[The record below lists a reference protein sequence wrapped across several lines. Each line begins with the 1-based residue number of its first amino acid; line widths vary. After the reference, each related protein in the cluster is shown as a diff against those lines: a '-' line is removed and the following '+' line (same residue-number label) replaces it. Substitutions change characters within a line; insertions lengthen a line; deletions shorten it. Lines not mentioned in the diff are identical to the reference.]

1 MTKTAMDMNKILN
14 AALLT
19 ALTLSLTLLLG
30 SCKSDSDTPDAPSEI
45 TLDRTEVTIP
55 CGGTAQVI
63 VTAGSGDYSVV
74 LPQVTT
80 ATAVTHGDTIIL
92 HGKADGQVSGVV
104 RDNLSGMTAQLK
116 VSVTSTQQL
125 LRLSQYDAGLPIG
138 SYLTLS
144 VLSGSGDYTA
154 EVADEAIASAK
165 VGPSGI
171 RIVGLKEGNTTV
183 SVKDNATGAVGRCE
197 ITVSMRAFKLDL
209 PELPLTFPY
218 GETRIIGILS
228 GNGTYSVKS
237 ADPAIAGVEYQ
248 SGQFVISG
256 IKPGKTTVTLTD
268 DISGES
274 REVEVVITL
283 KPLLLDFQAE
293 MVEVL
298 QGYDTTLRIIS
309 GNGAYELTADEA
321 LFTAELREDLI
332 ILTPKSN
339 GDGKLII
346 KDTKSGETKEL
357 TVRVRDLIHSGRVTL
372 TSVSIR
378 VGETAKIE
386 VLNASDWDYYMW
398 SVRDGSFV
406 SLYTRGGWGEPF
418 SCTVKGVKPG
428 KTIIQLSTSDW
439 GSGAKVIEE
448 IPVTVTE

>member
-30 SCKSDSDTPDAPSEI
+30 SCKSDSDTPDAPSAI
-45 TLDRTEVTIP
+45 TLDRTEVTVP

-104 RDNLSGMTAQLK
+104 RDNLSGMTALLK
-116 VSVTSTQQL
+116 VSVTSAQQL

-165 VGPSGI
+165 VVPSGI

-183 SVKDNATGAVGRCE
+183 SVKDNATGAVGKCE

-209 PELPLTFPY
+209 PEPTLTFPY

-248 SGQFVISG
+248 SGQFVITG
-256 IKPGKTTVTLTD
+256 IKPGTTTVTLTD

>member
-30 SCKSDSDTPDAPSEI
+30 SCKSDSDTPDAPSAI
-45 TLDRTEVTIP
+45 TLDRTEVTVP

-116 VSVTSTQQL
+116 VSVTSAQQL

-165 VGPSGI
+165 VVPSGI

-183 SVKDNATGAVGRCE
+183 SVKDNATGAVGKCE

-209 PELPLTFPY
+209 PEPTLTFPY

-248 SGQFVISG
+248 SGQFVITG
-256 IKPGKTTVTLTD
+256 IKPGTTTVTLTD

-298 QGYDTTLRIIS
+298 QGYDATLRIIS

-332 ILTPKSN
+332 VLTPKSN

>member
-1 MTKTAMDMNKILN
+1 MTKTAMYMNKKLN

-30 SCKSDSDTPDAPSEI
+30 SCKSGADTPDAPSEI
-45 TLDRTEVTIP
+45 TLDRTEVTVP

-116 VSVTSTQQL
+116 VSVTSAQQL

-138 SYLTLS
+138 SYVTLS

-165 VGPSGI
+165 VIPAGI

-183 SVKDNATGAVGRCE
+183 SVKDNATGAVGKCE
-197 ITVSMRAFKLDL
+197 LTVSMRAFKLDL
-209 PELPLTFPY
+209 PEPTLTFPY

-256 IKPGKTTVTLTD
+256 IKPGTTTVTLTD

-309 GNGAYELTADEA
+309 GNGTYELTADEA

-332 ILTPKSN
+332 VLTPKSN

-398 SVRDGSFV
+398 SVRDGSLV

-418 SCTVKGVKPG
+418 SCTVKGLKPG
-428 KTIIQLSTSDW
+428 KTLIQLSTSDW

>member
-30 SCKSDSDTPDAPSEI
+30 SCKSDSDTPDVPSEI
-45 TLDRTEVTIP
+45 TLDRTEVTVP
-55 CGGTAQVI
+55 CGGTAKVI

-116 VSVTSTQQL
+116 VSVTSAQQF
-125 LRLSQYDAGLPIG
+125 LRLSQYDAGLHIG

-183 SVKDNATGAVGRCE
+183 SVKDNATGAVGKCE

-209 PELPLTFPY
+209 PEPTLTFPY

-248 SGQFVISG
+248 SGQFVITG
-256 IKPGKTTVTLTD
+256 IKPGTTTVTLTD

-274 REVEVVITL
+274 WEVEVVITL

-298 QGYDTTLRIIS
+298 QGYDATLRIIS

>member
-30 SCKSDSDTPDAPSEI
+30 SCKSDSDTPDVPSEI
-45 TLDRTEVTIP
+45 TLDRTEVTVP

-92 HGKADGQVSGVV
+92 HGKTDGMVSGVV

-116 VSVTSTQQL
+116 VSVTSAQQL

-183 SVKDNATGAVGRCE
+183 SVKDNATGAVGKCE

-209 PELPLTFPY
+209 PEPTLTFPY

-248 SGQFVISG
+248 SRQFVITG
-256 IKPGKTTVTLTD
+256 IKPGTTTVTLTD

-298 QGYDTTLRIIS
+298 QGYDATLRIIS

>member
-30 SCKSDSDTPDAPSEI
+30 SCKSDSDTPDVPSEI
-45 TLDRTEVTIP
+45 TLDRTEVTVP

-104 RDNLSGMTAQLK
+104 RDNLSGITAQLK

-165 VGPSGI
+165 VVPSGI

-183 SVKDNATGAVGRCE
+183 SVKDNATGAVGKCE

-209 PELPLTFPY
+209 PEPTLTFPY

-248 SGQFVISG
+248 SGQFVITG

>member
-30 SCKSDSDTPDAPSEI
+30 SCKSDSDTPDAPSAL
-45 TLDRTEVTIP
+45 TLDRTEVTVP

-92 HGKADGQVSGVV
+92 HGKADGQVSGMV

-116 VSVTSTQQL
+116 VSVTSAQQL

-165 VGPSGI
+165 VVPSGI

-209 PELPLTFPY
+209 PEPTLTFPY

-268 DISGES
+268 DISGET

-298 QGYDTTLRIIS
+298 QGYDATLRIIS

>member
-30 SCKSDSDTPDAPSEI
+30 SCKSDSDTPDAPSAL
-45 TLDRTEVTIP
+45 TLDRTEVTVP

-92 HGKADGQVSGVV
+92 HGKTDGMVSGVV

-116 VSVTSTQQL
+116 VSVTSAQQL

-165 VGPSGI
+165 VVPSGI

-183 SVKDNATGAVGRCE
+183 SVKDNATGAVGKCE

-209 PELPLTFPY
+209 PEPTLTFPY

-248 SGQFVISG
+248 SGQFVITG

-298 QGYDTTLRIIS
+298 QGYDTTFRIIS

-418 SCTVKGVKPG
+418 SCTVKGLKPG
-428 KTIIQLSTSDW
+428 KTLIQLSTSDW

>member
-30 SCKSDSDTPDAPSEI
+30 SCKSDSDTPDVPSAI
-45 TLDRTEVTIP
+45 TLDRTEVTVP

-92 HGKADGQVSGVV
+92 HGKADGQVSGMV

-116 VSVTSTQQL
+116 VSVTSAQQL

-138 SYLTLS
+138 SYITLS

-154 EVADEAIASAK
+154 EVADETIASVK
-165 VGPSGI
+165 VVPSGI

-183 SVKDNATGAVGRCE
+183 SVKDNATGAVGKCE

-209 PELPLTFPY
+209 PEPTLTFPY

-248 SGQFVISG
+248 SGQFVITG
-256 IKPGKTTVTLTD
+256 IKPGTTTVTLTD

-283 KPLLLDFQAE
+283 KPLILDFQAE

-298 QGYDTTLRIIS
+298 QGYDTTFRIIS

-332 ILTPKSN
+332 VLTPKSN

-386 VLNASDWDYYMW
+386 VLNTSDWDYYMW

>member
-19 ALTLSLTLLLG
+19 ALTLSLTLLG
-30 SCKSDSDTPDAPSEI
+30 SCNCGVDIPDAPPAI
-45 TLDRTEVTIP
+45 TLDRTEVTVP

-63 VTAGSGDYSVV
+63 VTEGSGDYSVV
-74 LPQVTT
+74 LPQVST

-104 RDNLSGMTAQLK
+104 RDNQSRMTAQLK
-116 VSVTSTQQL
+116 VSVTSAQQL

-138 SYLTLS
+138 SYVTLS
-144 VLSGSGDYTA
+144 VLSGSGDYTV

-165 VGPSGI
+165 VVPSGI
-171 RIVGLKEGNTTV
+171 RIVGLKEGNTMV
-183 SVKDNATGAVGRCE
+183 SVKDNATGAVGKSE
-197 ITVSMRAFKLDL
+197 LTVSMRAFKLDL

-218 GETRIIGILS
+218 GESRIIGILS

-248 SGQFVISG
+248 SGQFVITG

-372 TSVSIR
+372 TSVAIS

-386 VLNASDWDYYMW
+386 VLNASDWDYYTW
-398 SVRDGSFV
+398 SVKDGSLV
-406 SLYTRGGWGEPF
+406 SLSPRGGWGEPF
-418 SCTVKGVKPG
+418 SCTVKGVKSG

>member
-30 SCKSDSDTPDAPSEI
+30 SFNCGVDIPDAPPAI
-45 TLDRTEVTIP
+45 TLDHTEVTVP

-165 VGPSGI
+165 IVPSGI
-171 RIVGLKEGNTTV
+171 RIVGLKEGDTTV
-183 SVKDNATGAVGRCE
+183 SVKDNATGAVGKCE

-209 PELPLTFPY
+209 PEPTLTFPY

-248 SGQFVISG
+248 SGQFVITG
-256 IKPGKTTVTLTD
+256 IKPGTTTVTLTD

>member
-30 SCKSDSDTPDAPSEI
+30 SCKSDSDTPDVPSEI
-45 TLDRTEVTIP
+45 TLDRTEVTVP

-92 HGKADGQVSGVV
+92 HGKADGMVSGMV

-183 SVKDNATGAVGRCE
+183 SVKDNATGAVGKCE

-209 PELPLTFPY
+209 PEPTLTFPY

-248 SGQFVISG
+248 SGQFVITG
-256 IKPGKTTVTLTD
+256 IKPGTTTVTLTD

-298 QGYDTTLRIIS
+298 QGYDTTFRIIS

-332 ILTPKSN
+332 VLTPKSN

>member
-30 SCKSDSDTPDAPSEI
+30 SCKSDSDTPDAPSAI
-45 TLDRTEVTIP
+45 TLDRTEVTVP
-55 CGGTAQVI
+55 CGGTAKVI

-80 ATAVTHGDTIIL
+80 ATAVTHGDKIIL
-92 HGKADGQVSGVV
+92 YGKADGQVSGVV
-104 RDNLSGMTAQLK
+104 RDNLSGMTTQLK
-116 VSVTSTQQL
+116 VSVTSAQQL

-138 SYLTLS
+138 SYITLS

-171 RIVGLKEGNTTV
+171 RIVGLKEGNTMV
-183 SVKDNATGAVGRCE
+183 SVKDNATGAVGKCE

-218 GETRIIGILS
+218 GESRTIGILS

-237 ADPAIAGVEYQ
+237 ADPATASVEYK
-248 SGQFVISG
+248 SGQFVITG

-268 DISGES
+268 DVSGES

-283 KPLLLDFQAE
+283 KPLLLDFQSGL
-293 MVEVL
+293 VEVL

-309 GNGAYELTADEA
+309 GNGDYELTADEA

-346 KDTKSGETKEL
+346 KDTKSDEVKEL
-357 TVRVRDLIHSGRVTL
+357 DVRVRDLIHSGRVNL
-372 TSVSIR
+372 TSVTVR
-378 VGETAKIE
+378 VGETVKIE
-386 VLNASDWDYYMW
+386 VLNASDWDYYEW
-398 SVRDGSFV
+398 SVKDGSLV
-406 SLYTRGGWGEPF
+406 SLYSRGGWGEPF
-418 SCTVKGVKPG
+418 SCTVKGVKSG
-428 KTIIQLSTSDW
+428 KTLIKLSTSSW
-439 GSGAKVIEE
+439 GGGRVIEE

>member
-45 TLDRTEVTIP
+45 TLDRTEVTVP

-92 HGKADGQVSGVV
+92 HGKTDGMVSGVV

-183 SVKDNATGAVGRCE
+183 SVKDNATGAVGKCE

-209 PELPLTFPY
+209 PEPTLTFPY

-248 SGQFVISG
+248 SGQFVITG
-256 IKPGKTTVTLTD
+256 IKPGTTTVTLTD

-298 QGYDTTLRIIS
+298 QGYDATLRIIS

-332 ILTPKSN
+332 VLTPKSN

-386 VLNASDWDYYMW
+386 VLNTSDWDYYMW

>member
-30 SCKSDSDTPDAPSEI
+30 SCKSDSDTPDAPSAI
-45 TLDRTEVTIP
+45 TLDRTEVTVP
-55 CGGTAQVI
+55 CGGTAKVI

-116 VSVTSTQQL
+116 VSVTSAQQL

-138 SYLTLS
+138 SYITLS

-165 VGPSGI
+165 VVPSGI

-183 SVKDNATGAVGRCE
+183 SVKDNATGAVGKCE

-283 KPLLLDFQAE
+283 KPLLFDFQAE

-298 QGYDTTLRIIS
+298 QGYDTTFRIIS

-372 TSVSIR
+372 SSVTVR

-398 SVRDGSFV
+398 SVSDGSFV

>member
-1 MTKTAMDMNKILN
+1 MNKILN

-30 SCKSDSDTPDAPSEI
+30 SCKSDSDTPDAPSAI
-45 TLDRTEVTIP
+45 TLDRTEVTVP

-116 VSVTSTQQL
+116 VSVTSAQQL

-154 EVADEAIASAK
+154 EVADEVIASAK
-165 VGPSGI
+165 VVPSGI

-183 SVKDNATGAVGRCE
+183 SVKDNATGAVGKCE

-237 ADPAIAGVEYQ
+237 ADTAIAGVEYQ
-248 SGQFVISG
+248 SGQFVITG

-268 DISGES
+268 DISGVS

-332 ILTPKSN
+332 VLTPKSN

-346 KDTKSGETKEL
+346 KDTKSGEVKEL
-357 TVRVRDLIHSGRVTL
+357 DVRVRDLIHSGRVTL

-398 SVRDGSFV
+398 SIKDGSLA

-418 SCTVKGVKPG
+418 SCTVKGIKPG

>member
-30 SCKSDSDTPDAPSEI
+30 SCKSDSDTPDAPSAI
-45 TLDRTEVTIP
+45 TLDRTEVTVP

-104 RDNLSGMTAQLK
+104 RDNRSGMTAQLK

-144 VLSGSGDYTA
+144 VLSGSGDYTP

-183 SVKDNATGAVGRCE
+183 SVKDNATGAVGKCE

-209 PELPLTFPY
+209 PEPTLTFPY

-256 IKPGKTTVTLTD
+256 IKPGTTTVTLTD

-298 QGYDTTLRIIS
+298 QGYDTTIRIIS

-372 TSVSIR
+372 SSVTVR
-378 VGETAKIE
+378 VGETVKIE

-398 SVRDGSFV
+398 SVRDGSLV

>member
-30 SCKSDSDTPDAPSEI
+30 SCKSDSDTPDAPSAI
-45 TLDRTEVTIP
+45 TLDRTEVTVP

-116 VSVTSTQQL
+116 VSVTSAQQL

-154 EVADEAIASAK
+154 EVADEVIASAK
-165 VGPSGI
+165 VVPSGI

-183 SVKDNATGAVGRCE
+183 SVKDNATGAVGKCE

-237 ADPAIAGVEYQ
+237 ADTAIAGVEYQ
-248 SGQFVISG
+248 SGQFVITG

-268 DISGES
+268 DISGVS

-332 ILTPKSN
+332 VLTPKSN

-346 KDTKSGETKEL
+346 KDTKSGEVKEL
-357 TVRVRDLIHSGRVTL
+357 DVRVRDLIHSGRVTL

-398 SVRDGSFV
+398 SIKDGSLA

-418 SCTVKGVKPG
+418 SCTVKGIKPG

>member
-116 VSVTSTQQL
+116 VSVTSAQQL

-165 VGPSGI
+165 VVPSGI

-183 SVKDNATGAVGRCE
+183 SVKDNATGAVGKCE

-209 PELPLTFPY
+209 PEPTLTFPY

-248 SGQFVISG
+248 SGQFVITG
-256 IKPGKTTVTLTD
+256 IKPGTTTVTLTD

-298 QGYDTTLRIIS
+298 QGYDATLRIIS

-332 ILTPKSN
+332 VLTPKSN

>member
-45 TLDRTEVTIP
+45 TLDRTEVTVP
-55 CGGTAQVI
+55 CGGTAKVI

-116 VSVTSTQQL
+116 VSVTSAQQL

-165 VGPSGI
+165 VVPSGI

-183 SVKDNATGAVGRCE
+183 SVKDNATGAVGKCE

-209 PELPLTFPY
+209 PEPTLTFPY

-248 SGQFVISG
+248 SGQFVITG
-256 IKPGKTTVTLTD
+256 IKPGTTTVTLTD

>member
-30 SCKSDSDTPDAPSEI
+30 SCNCGVDIPDAPPAI
-45 TLDRTEVTIP
+45 TLDRTEVTVP

-63 VTAGSGDYSVV
+63 VTTGSGDYSVV
-74 LPQVTT
+74 LPQVST

-116 VSVTSTQQL
+116 VSVTSAQQL

-138 SYLTLS
+138 SYVTLS

-165 VGPSGI
+165 VVPSGI

-183 SVKDNATGAVGRCE
+183 SVKDNATGAVGKCE

-309 GNGAYELTADEA
+309 GNGTYELTADEA

-332 ILTPKSN
+332 VLTPKSN

-398 SVRDGSFV
+398 SVRDGSLV

-418 SCTVKGVKPG
+418 SCTVKGLKPG
-428 KTIIQLSTSDW
+428 KTLIQLSTSDW

>member
-45 TLDRTEVTIP
+45 TLDRTEVTVP

-116 VSVTSTQQL
+116 VSVTSAQQH

-138 SYLTLS
+138 SFLTLS
-144 VLSGSGDYTA
+144 VLSGSGDYSV
-154 EVADEAIASAK
+154 EVADETIASAK
-165 VGPSGI
+165 VAPNGI

-183 SVKDNATGAVGRCE
+183 SVKDNATGAVGKCE

-209 PELPLTFPY
+209 PEPTLTFPY

-248 SGQFVISG
+248 SGQFVITG
-256 IKPGKTTVTLTD
+256 IKPGTTTVTLTD

-332 ILTPKSN
+332 VLTPKSN

>member
-30 SCKSDSDTPDAPSEI
+30 SCKSDSDTPDAPSAI
-45 TLDRTEVTIP
+45 TLDRTEVTVP
-55 CGGTAQVI
+55 CGGTAKVI

-104 RDNLSGMTAQLK
+104 RDNLSGITTQLK
-116 VSVTSTQQL
+116 VSVTSAQQL

-138 SYLTLS
+138 SYITLS

-183 SVKDNATGAVGRCE
+183 SVKDNATGAVGKCE

-218 GETRIIGILS
+218 GESRTIGILS

-237 ADPAIAGVEYQ
+237 ADPATAGVEYQ
-248 SGQFVISG
+248 SGQFVITG
-256 IKPGKTTVTLTD
+256 IKPGKTTATLTD

-283 KPLLLDFQAE
+283 KPLLLDFQSGL
-293 MVEVL
+293 VEVL

>member
-19 ALTLSLTLLLG
+19 ALTLSLTLLG
-30 SCKSDSDTPDAPSEI
+30 SCNCGVDIPDAPPAI
-45 TLDRTEVTIP
+45 TLDRTEVTVP

-63 VTAGSGDYSVV
+63 VTEGSGDYSVV
-74 LPQVTT
+74 LPQVST

-104 RDNLSGMTAQLK
+104 RDNQSRMTAQLK
-116 VSVTSTQQL
+116 VSVTSAQQL

-138 SYLTLS
+138 SYVTLS
-144 VLSGSGDYTA
+144 VLSGSGDYTV

-165 VGPSGI
+165 VVPSGI
-171 RIVGLKEGNTTV
+171 RIVGLKEGNTMV
-183 SVKDNATGAVGRCE
+183 SVKDNATGAVGKCE
-197 ITVSMRAFKLDL
+197 LTVSMRAFKLDL

-218 GETRIIGILS
+218 GESRIIGILS

-248 SGQFVISG
+248 SGQFVITG

-372 TSVSIR
+372 TSVAIS

-386 VLNASDWDYYMW
+386 VLNASDWDYYTW
-398 SVRDGSFV
+398 SVKDGSLV
-406 SLYTRGGWGEPF
+406 SLSPRGGWGEPF
-418 SCTVKGVKPG
+418 SCTVKGVKSG

>member
-30 SCKSDSDTPDAPSEI
+30 SCNCGVDIPDAPPAI
-45 TLDRTEVTIP
+45 ALDHTEVTVP

-104 RDNLSGMTAQLK
+104 RDNRSGQTAQLK
-116 VSVTSTQQL
+116 VSVTSAQQL

-138 SYLTLS
+138 SYVTLS

-165 VGPSGI
+165 IVPSGI

-183 SVKDNATGAVGRCE
+183 SVRDNATGAVGKCE
-197 ITVSMRAFKLDL
+197 LTVSIRDFKLDL

-218 GETRIIGILS
+218 GETRSIGILS
-228 GNGTYSVKS
+228 GNGTYGAKS
-237 ADPAIAGVEYQ
+237 AEPAIASVEYK
-248 SGQFVISG
+248 SGQFVITG
-256 IKPGKTTVTLTD
+256 IKAGTTTVTLTD
-268 DISGES
+268 DISGKS
-274 REVEVVITL
+274 YEVQVVITL
-283 KPLLLDFQAE
+283 KPLILDFQAE
-293 MVEVL
+293 MVEL
-298 QGYDTTLRIIS
+298 PLGYGSTLKILS

-321 LFTAELREDLI
+321 LFTAELRDDLI
-332 ILTPKSN
+332 VLTSKSK
-339 GDGKLII
+339 GDGKLIV
-346 KDTKSGETKEL
+346 KDTKSGETKEF

-372 TSVSIR
+372 SSVTVR
-378 VGETAKIE
+378 VGETVKIE
-386 VLNASDWDYYMW
+386 VLNANDWDYYEW
-398 SVRDGSFV
+398 SVKDGSLA

-418 SCTVKGVKPG
+418 SCTVKGIKPG
-428 KTIIQLSTSDW
+428 KTIIKLSTSSW
-439 GSGAKVIEE
+439 GGGRVIEE

>member
-1 MTKTAMDMNKILN
+1 MIKTAMDMNKILN

-30 SCKSDSDTPDAPSEI
+30 SCKSDSDTPDVPSEI
-45 TLDRTEVTIP
+45 TLDRTEVTVP

-116 VSVTSTQQL
+116 VSVTSAQQL

-183 SVKDNATGAVGRCE
+183 SVKDNATGAVGKCE

-209 PELPLTFPY
+209 PEPTLTFPY

-228 GNGTYSVKS
+228 GNGTYSVKN

-248 SGQFVISG
+248 SGQFVITG
-256 IKPGKTTVTLTD
+256 IKPGTTTVTLTD

-298 QGYDTTLRIIS
+298 QGYDTTFRIIS

>member
-30 SCKSDSDTPDAPSEI
+30 SCKSDSDTPDAPSAI
-45 TLDRTEVTIP
+45 TLDRTEVTVP

-154 EVADEAIASAK
+154 EVADEDIASAK

-183 SVKDNATGAVGRCE
+183 SVKDNATGAVGKCE

-209 PELPLTFPY
+209 PEPTLTFPY

-248 SGQFVISG
+248 SGQFVITG
-256 IKPGKTTVTLTD
+256 IKPGTTTVTLTD

-298 QGYDTTLRIIS
+298 QGYDTTFRIIS

-332 ILTPKSN
+332 VLTPKSN

-386 VLNASDWDYYMW
+386 VLNTSDWDYYMW

-428 KTIIQLSTSDW
+428 KTIIQLSTSNW

>member
-298 QGYDTTLRIIS
+298 QGYDATLRIIS

>member
-45 TLDRTEVTIP
+45 TLDRTEVTVP

-116 VSVTSTQQL
+116 VSVTSAQQL

-165 VGPSGI
+165 VVPSGI

-183 SVKDNATGAVGRCE
+183 SVKDNATGAVGKCE

-209 PELPLTFPY
+209 PEPTLTFPY

-248 SGQFVISG
+248 SGQFVITG

-298 QGYDTTLRIIS
+298 QGYDTTFRIIS

-332 ILTPKSN
+332 ILTPKRN

>member
-30 SCKSDSDTPDAPSEI
+30 SCKSDSDTPDVPSEI
-45 TLDRTEVTIP
+45 TLDRTEVTVP

-116 VSVTSTQQL
+116 VSVTSAQQL

-165 VGPSGI
+165 VVPSGI

-183 SVKDNATGAVGRCE
+183 SVKDNATGAVGKCE

-209 PELPLTFPY
+209 PEPTLTFPY

-248 SGQFVISG
+248 SGQFVITG

-298 QGYDTTLRIIS
+298 QGYDTTFRIIS

-428 KTIIQLSTSDW
+428 KTIIQLSTSNW

>member
-30 SCKSDSDTPDAPSEI
+30 SCNCGVDIPDAPPAI
-45 TLDRTEVTIP
+45 TLDHTEVTVP

-63 VTAGSGDYSVV
+63 VTAGSGDYSVI

-104 RDNLSGMTAQLK
+104 RDNYSGMTAQLK
-116 VSVTSTQQL
+116 VSVSSAQKL

-138 SYLTLS
+138 SYVTLS

-165 VGPSGI
+165 VVPSGI

-183 SVKDNATGAVGRCE
+183 SVKDNATGAVGKCE
-197 ITVSMRAFKLDL
+197 LTVSMRDFKLDL
-209 PELPLTFPY
+209 QELTLTFPY
-218 GETRIIGILS
+218 GESRTIGILS
-228 GNGTYSVKS
+228 GNGTYSAKS
-237 ADPAIAGVEYQ
+237 AEPAIAGVEYK
-248 SGQFVISG
+248 SGQFVITG
-256 IKPGKTTVTLTD
+256 IKAGTTTVTLTD
-268 DISGES
+268 DISGKNY
-274 REVEVVITL
+274 EVQVVITL
-283 KPLLLDFQAE
+283 KPLILDFQAE
-293 MVEVL
+293 MVEL
-298 QGYDTTLRIIS
+298 PMGYGSTIKILS

-321 LFTAELREDLI
+321 LFTAELRDDLI
-332 ILTPKSN
+332 VLTSKSK
-339 GDGKLII
+339 GDGKLVI
-346 KDTKSGETKEL
+346 KDTMSGETKEL
-357 TVRVRDLIHSGRVTL
+357 PVRVRDLIHSGRVTL
-372 TSVSIR
+372 SSVTVR
-378 VGETAKIE
+378 VGETVKIE
-386 VLNASDWDYYMW
+386 VLNTSNWDT
-398 SVRDGSFV
+398 
-406 SLYTRGGWGEPF
+406 YTWRVMDDTLVTLSPQGGWYQPI

-428 KTIIQLSTSDW
+428 KSLIQLSSTTW
-439 GSGAKVIEE
+439 GGSPRVIEE

>member
-30 SCKSDSDTPDAPSEI
+30 SCKSDSDTPDVPSEI

-104 RDNLSGMTAQLK
+104 RDNLSGITAQLK

-165 VGPSGI
+165 VVPSGI

-183 SVKDNATGAVGRCE
+183 SVKDNATGAVGKCE

-209 PELPLTFPY
+209 PEPTLTFPY

-248 SGQFVISG
+248 SGQFVITG

-298 QGYDTTLRIIS
+298 QGYDTTFRIIS

>member
-45 TLDRTEVTIP
+45 TLNRTEVTVP

-116 VSVTSTQQL
+116 VSVTSAQQL

-154 EVADEAIASAK
+154 EVADETIASAK

-171 RIVGLKEGNTTV
+171 RIAGLKEGNTTV
-183 SVKDNATGAVGRCE
+183 SVKDNATGAVGKCE

-209 PELPLTFPY
+209 PEPTLTFPY

-248 SGQFVISG
+248 SGQFVITG

-298 QGYDTTLRIIS
+298 QGYDATLRIIS
-309 GNGAYELTADEA
+309 GNGPYELTADEA

-332 ILTPKSN
+332 VLTPKSN

-398 SVRDGSFV
+398 SVKDDSFV

>member
-30 SCKSDSDTPDAPSEI
+30 SCKSDSDTPDAPSAI
-45 TLDRTEVTIP
+45 TLDRTEVTVP

-116 VSVTSTQQL
+116 VSVTSAQQL

-165 VGPSGI
+165 VVPSGI

-183 SVKDNATGAVGRCE
+183 SVKDNATGAVGKCE

-209 PELPLTFPY
+209 PEPTLTFPY

-248 SGQFVISG
+248 SGQFVITG

-298 QGYDTTLRIIS
+298 QGYDTTFRIIS

-372 TSVSIR
+372 SSVTVR
-378 VGETAKIE
+378 VGETVKVE

>member
-45 TLDRTEVTIP
+45 TLDRTEVTVP

-116 VSVTSTQQL
+116 VSVTSAQQL

-183 SVKDNATGAVGRCE
+183 SVKDNATGAVGKCE

-218 GETRIIGILS
+218 GESRIIGILS

-248 SGQFVISG
+248 SGQFVITG
-256 IKPGKTTVTLTD
+256 IKPGTTTVTLTD

>member
-30 SCKSDSDTPDAPSEI
+30 SCKSDSDTPDAPSAI
-45 TLDRTEVTIP
+45 TLDRTEVTVP

-116 VSVTSTQQL
+116 VSVTSAQQL

-165 VGPSGI
+165 VVPSGI

-183 SVKDNATGAVGRCE
+183 SVKDNATGAVGKCE

-209 PELPLTFPY
+209 PEPTLTFPY

-248 SGQFVISG
+248 SGQFVITG
-256 IKPGKTTVTLTD
+256 IKPGTTTVTLTD

-298 QGYDTTLRIIS
+298 QGYDTTFRIIS

-386 VLNASDWDYYMW
+386 VLNTSDWDYYMW

-418 SCTVKGVKPG
+418 SCTVKGIKPG

>member
-45 TLDRTEVTIP
+45 TLDRTEVTVP

-92 HGKADGQVSGVV
+92 HGKTDGMVSGVV

-116 VSVTSTQQL
+116 VSVTSAQQL

-165 VGPSGI
+165 VVPSGI

-183 SVKDNATGAVGRCE
+183 SVKDNATGAVGKCE

-209 PELPLTFPY
+209 PEPTLTFPY

-248 SGQFVISG
+248 SGQFVITG

>member
-45 TLDRTEVTIP
+45 TLERTEVTVP

-92 HGKADGQVSGVV
+92 HGKTDGMVSGVV

-154 EVADEAIASAK
+154 EVADETIASAK

-183 SVKDNATGAVGRCE
+183 SVKDNATGAVGKCE

-209 PELPLTFPY
+209 PEPTLTFPY

-248 SGQFVISG
+248 SGQFVITG

-298 QGYDTTLRIIS
+298 QGYDTTFRIIS